1 MGESMLSLQLQT
13 DLCGL
18 DTDEQG
24 FLEKALRLLVTLD
37 PQILLNRDTLFAAV
51 SRLIS
56 EIDTRVSSQV
66 SQLLHHPDF
75 KQLEAAWRGV
85 EVLTSLPVSNQ
96 KTRVKILNLSWPDL
110 SYELNNAL
118 TLRRSYLYN
127 LIGNRELNTSGGQPF
142 GMIVVDHALSTD
154 LDSDFD
160 DLYTAELLA
169 NLGDL
174 CLCPFILSS
183 ADDFFGE
190 EGADWASDT
199 RRVKKILEGPD
210 FVAWQHLRKQS
221 VSRFLGVT
229 LPKVK
234 MRTEYAPQPFSGVVF
249 TEEEEVKP
257 GLWGNSAF
265 LFASIAM
272 REFNR
277 INWFGFMKSRWQDKY
292 YGALVNVP
300 PNGIGSFATLSP
312 CPDIRIITDMGNFYS
327 DQGFI
332 PLCHSLTTDKYF
344 FRGNNSIWD
353 HAKGDAEAVMGQIQ
367 TTLMICRIA
376 HYLKVQIRGMIG
388 NFQTAEECENFLNNW
403 LDRYSSNLF
412 NADEA
417 TLAKYPLS
425 RGRVEVKE
433 IEGQQGRYT
442 CDVLVQPQYQ
452 FDNVCG
458 EVLLSTDL
466 GSEASGYGYVGGR
479 A

>member
-1 MGESMLSLQLQT
+1 MLSLQLQA
-13 DLCGL
+13 DLCDL
-18 DTDEQG
+18 DSKDEG
-24 FLEKALRLLVTLD
+24 FLAKALTLLAELD
-37 PQILLNRDTLFAAV
+37 SQILLNRETLFAAV
-51 SRLIS
+51 SRLIA
-56 EIDTRVSSQV
+56 EIDDRVSLQV
-66 SQLLHHPDF
+66 SKLLHHPDF
-75 KQLEAAWRGV
+75 KQLEATWRGV
-85 EVLTSLPVSNQ
+85 EVLTSLPVSYQKNQ
-96 KTRVKILNLSWPDL
+96 IKILDLSWSEL

-127 LIGNRELNTSGGQPF
+127 LIGNKELNTSGGQPF

-154 LDSDFD
+154 LDSDYD

-174 CLCPFILSS
+174 CLCPFILSP

-190 EGADWASDT
+190 KGADWLSDT
-199 RRVKKILEGPD
+199 TRVKKILEGAD
-210 FVAWQHLRKQS
+210 FVAWQRLRKQS
-221 VSRFLGVT
+221 VSRFLGIT
-229 LPKVK
+229 LPRVK
-234 MRTEYAPQPFSGVVF
+234 LREEYSPQPFAGVIF
-249 TEEEEVKP
+249 TEEEETTP

-265 LFASIAM
+265 LFASITI

-300 PNGIGSFATLSP
+300 PTGMGSFATLSP
-312 CPDIRIITDMGNFYS
+312 CPDVRIITEMGNFYL

-332 PLCHSLTTDKYF
+332 PLCHSLTTEKYF
-344 FRGNNSIWD
+344 FRGNNSIWNHGKD
-353 HAKGDAEAVMGQIQ
+353 DSEAVMGQIQ

-376 HYLKVQIRGMIG
+376 HYLKVQIRSMIG

-403 LDRYSSNLF
+403 LDRYSSNLS

-425 RGRVEVKE
+425 KGRVMVKE
-433 IEGQQGRYT
+433 IENQQGRYT

-466 GSEASGYGYVGGR
+466 GAETSGYAGGR